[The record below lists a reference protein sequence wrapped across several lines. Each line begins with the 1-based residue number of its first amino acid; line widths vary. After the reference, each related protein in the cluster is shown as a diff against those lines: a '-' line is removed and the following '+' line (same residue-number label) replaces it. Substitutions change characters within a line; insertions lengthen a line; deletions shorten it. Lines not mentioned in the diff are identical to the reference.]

1 MVFSLNSTPEILFG
15 SGASEQ
21 TGAKVKELGCKKVL
35 VVHGKHIKK
44 SGIADKVIDTLVK
57 EGIEIVRFEEVEPD
71 PPDTIIEKGAAVA
84 KEANVDGIIGIG
96 GGSAQDTAKAI
107 NVLLGNAPPI
117 TRFLDKSLKM
127 NPGKM
132 LVLLPTTA
140 GTGSEANNVAV
151 ITDTKNGVKGGV
163 KGPACVPNLA
173 IVDPD
178 FTLDLPP
185 RITAITG
192 MDTLAHGVESM
203 TTILAQP
210 MAELLCEKVISLV
223 VQNLPVA
230 IKDGKNLEART
241 NLSFAAMIAG
251 MSFDNTVLHL
261 GHAIAHT
268 MGAVYHIP
276 HGIACSIAL
285 PEAIEY
291 ISDVLPEKIKIIGRA
306 MGLDMEGKSG
316 VEAGK
321 EVADFV
327 RQFSKDMG
335 LPTMKELDLD
345 KDLLKKVAELAMKDD
360 CAMFIPK
367 ETNSEIILELLY
379 RAYER

>member
-1 MVFSLNSTPEILFG
+1 
-15 SGASEQ
+15 
-21 TGAKVKELGCKKVL
+21 
-35 VVHGKHIKK
+35 
-44 SGIADKVIDTLVK
+44 
-57 EGIEIVRFEEVEPD
+57 
-71 PPDTIIEKGAAVA
+71 
-84 KEANVDGIIGIG
+84 
-96 GGSAQDTAKAI
+96 
-107 NVLLGNAPPI
+107 
-117 TRFLDKSLKM
+117 
-127 NPGKM
+127 
-132 LVLLPTTA
+132 
-140 GTGSEANNVAV
+140 
-151 ITDTKNGVKGGV
+151 
-163 KGPACVPNLA
+163 
-173 IVDPD
+173 
-178 FTLDLPP
+178 
-185 RITAITG
+185 

-360 CAMFIPK
+360 CTMFIPK